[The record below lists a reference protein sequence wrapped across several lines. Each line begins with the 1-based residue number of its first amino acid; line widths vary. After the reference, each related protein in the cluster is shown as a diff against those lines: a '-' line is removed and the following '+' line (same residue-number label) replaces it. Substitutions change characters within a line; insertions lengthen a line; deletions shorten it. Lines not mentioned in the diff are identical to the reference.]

1 MHIRYSLRQL
11 DVFLAV
17 AHYQNVTRAAES
29 LSMSQ
34 SAASGALKE
43 LEQQFDMQL
52 FDRMG
57 KRLQLNELGKLI
69 RPKAEALLEQAR
81 ALEEAM
87 SRHNQMGHL
96 KLGAT
101 LTIGNYLAVDLIAAF
116 KEAHQQ
122 DFNEETNIS
131 LQVANTEQI
140 SRKLLDYEID
150 IALIE
155 GEINHPQLE
164 IQHWRDDELVVFCSP
179 KHPWA
184 KRKTL
189 NDKDLIKGE
198 WIVRETG
205 SGTRQSF
212 DRAMAGLLND
222 MNIAMELQHTEAIK
236 RAVATGMGVSCL
248 SRITIEDNVKQGILA
263 PLKVPQRDFKRAFY
277 LALHREKFRSATV
290 QAWLDFCKKM

>member
-1 MHIRYSLRQL
+1 MHIRYSFRQL

-101 LTIGNYLAVDLIAAF
+101 LTIGNYLAVDLIATF

-248 SRITIEDNVKQGILA
+248 SRITIEDNVKQGILV